1 MDLCP
6 LGGQFEPVDLVYH
19 LKSVG
24 ALKMKFVA
32 PMPEQSNTPTMHFSE
47 VSRDPCY
54 GSPETLLKCIVMV
67 SICSGMG
74 ATNLKFWVLSR

>member
-1 MDLCP
+1 MYN
-6 LGGQFEPVDLVYH
+6 LVYR
-19 LKSVG
+19 LKSVK

-32 PMPEQSNTPTMHFSE
+32 TMPEQIKTHTMHFSE
-47 VSRDPCY
+47 VLRDPCY

-67 SICSGMG
+67 PICSGMG